1 MTIKCSFLRAG
12 FELGSPD
19 YQEKVLSTMLVRDH
33 QFIVIW
39 AKLYVVVRHMGP
51 PRLGTGFPQLIEKLS
66 QLWKGRA
73 VEDALP
79 GEEGGAVKLECP
91 ECGKEWLR
99 PAGGWEQ
106 CGWGGGVAACNRS
119 RRGHHC
125 KGWQVSV
132 VMREQDLNSDLQI
145 TKKRCYPLC

>member
-1 MTIKCSFLRAG
+1 
-12 FELGSPD
+12 
-19 YQEKVLSTMLVRDH
+19 VRDH

-39 AKLYVVVRHMGP
+39 VELYVAVRHIGP
-51 PRLGTGFPQLIEKLS
+51 PKSWNRVSKTDREVS

-79 GEEGGAVKLECP
+79 GEEGGAVKLECQ

-106 CGWGGGVAACNRS
+106 CR
-119 RRGHHC
+119 
-125 KGWQVSV
+125 
-132 VMREQDLNSDLQI
+132 
-145 TKKRCYPLC
+145 